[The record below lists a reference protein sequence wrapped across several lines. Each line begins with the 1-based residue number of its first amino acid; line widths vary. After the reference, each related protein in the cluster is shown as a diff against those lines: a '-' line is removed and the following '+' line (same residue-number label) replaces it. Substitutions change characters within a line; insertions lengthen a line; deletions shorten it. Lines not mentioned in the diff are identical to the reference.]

1 MERIKNVI
9 NKQME
14 ERCVTIGALA
24 KKLDIEYPKLY
35 KSLSPSLN
43 RQLLATELLD
53 ICEVLG
59 LTFDDFSNNTSKEKT
74 A

>member
-1 MERIKNVI
+1 MDKIKEVI
-9 NKQME
+9 IKQME

-35 KSLSPSLN
+35 KSLTPSQN
-43 RQLLATELLD
+43 RQLLATELLE

-59 LTFDDFSNNTSKEKT
+59 LTFDDFNENTSKEKT